1 MAGSTLQT
9 EGQKQFRLNRQV
21 LIVLGAMM
29 IALALP
35 LGGVILTL
43 QSIAGR
49 RAQEPVQNASEGL
62 QTMLEG
68 IADHRL
74 APPQLSGSAIR
85 IEVAAEELRPQK
97 EWIERL
103 SKSYGGIAVP
113 TSESESEIRLLIRI
127 PDEHLQEFLRA
138 VQNKESKQ
146 LLESGGLLEVVL
158 TRTGLE

>member
-49 RAQEPVQNASEGL
+49 RAQEPVQIASEGL

-97 EWIERL
+97 ERIERL
-103 SKSYGGIAVP
+103 LSPTGGIAVP
-113 TSESESEIRLLIRI
+113 TESESEIRLLIRI

-146 LLESGGLLEVVL
+146 MLESGGLLEVVL
-158 TRTGLE
+158 ARTGLE

>member
-35 LGGVILTL
+35 LGGVNFDLAKHHRKAG
-43 QSIAGR
+43 SGARAKCFGRSANHAGR
-49 RAQEPVQNASEGL
+49 HPTTGWLRHSFQ
-62 QTMLEG
+62 
-68 IADHRL
+68 
-74 APPQLSGSAIR
+74 
-85 IEVAAEELRPQK
+85 AARSRSKSCRGLRPQK
-97 EWIERL
+97 ERIERL

-113 TSESESEIRLLIRI
+113 TSESESEIRLLIRV

>member
-85 IEVAAEELRPQK
+85 IEVAAELRPQK
-97 EWIERL
+97 ERIERL